1 VSAISRICPASIG
14 RAPSA
19 RAASARRAGIAA
31 SALLLAFAGAAFAD
45 SKMGGAGDTVTF
57 RSEDAGISN
66 ELTVTLAKDGRIRFA
81 DSTDPYGMSGYP
93 SPPCAPGALNGQG
106 NAIEVL
112 CDKGAVKAIQID
124 IGPGQDDVAY
134 RLRDVP
140 VTLSGNLGADFL
152 TSSAAA
158 DAVHGGQGNDTI
170 ASGAGGDTVTGDDGA
185 DSIDAGDGNDD
196 IGGGLGS
203 DGIDAGAG
211 NDTVG
216 VADGIGDSVECGPG
230 DDTVDADQLDQLANC
245 EHVSRHD
252 VAAPADQQPVDD
264 HDPPTLEARAASK
277 QRISMKRRRVTV
289 SVSASEQS
297 AINVSG
303 YLDAGGVNRRLKV
316 PPAVNLGEGGT
327 RVGVRLS
334 KGQAS
339 SALRDIRRGRHPK
352 VRLTISAVDPAGNT
366 SKPRHLIVTLEG

>member
-1 VSAISRICPASIG
+1 MRRTAL
-14 RAPSA
+14 
-19 RAASARRAGIAA
+19 AAAALVLALAA
-31 SALLLAFAGAAFAD
+31 SALAD
-45 SKMGGAGDTVTF
+45 SKMGQSGDSVTF

-93 SPPCAPGALNGQG
+93 SPPCSPGALNGQG
-106 NAIEVL
+106 NAIEVF
-112 CDKGAVKAIQID
+112 CDKGAVKGVQID

-140 VTLSGNLGADFL
+140 GTVSGNLGADFL
-152 TSSAAA
+152 TTSGAA
-158 DAVHGGQGNDTI
+158 DSVHGGQGNDTI
-170 ASGAGGDTVTGDDGA
+170 ETGAGNDTVTGDDGA
-185 DSIDAGDGNDD
+185 DSINAGDGNDNV
-196 IGGGLGS
+196 GGGLGS

-211 NDTVG
+211 NDTIG

-245 EHVSRHD
+245 EHVNRHD
-252 VAAPADQQPVDD
+252 VAPPSDQPPVDD
-264 HDPPTLEARAASK
+264 HDPPTLKARAQSK
-277 QRISMKRRRVTV
+277 QRISMKRRQVVV
-289 SVSASEQS
+289 SVSASEKA

-303 YLDAGGVNRRLKV
+303 YLDAGGVNQRLKV

-327 RVGVRLS
+327 RVGIKLS

-339 SALRDIRRGRHPK
+339 SALRDIRRGKRPK
-352 VRLTISAVDPAGNT
+352 VKLTISAVDPAGNT
-366 SKPRHLIVTLEG
+366 SKPRHLLVTLRG

>member
-1 VSAISRICPASIG
+1 MTRTLVAIAV
-14 RAPSA
+14 
-19 RAASARRAGIAA
+19 
-31 SALLLAFAGAAFAD
+31 ALTFAGTAFAD
-45 SKMGGAGDTVTF
+45 SKMGQAGDTITF

-66 ELTVTLAKDGRIRFA
+66 ELTVSLDKQGRVRFA

-93 SPPCAPGALNGQG
+93 SPPCSPGNVNGQG

-112 CDKGAVKAIQID
+112 CDKAAVKGVQID
-124 IGPGQDDVAY
+124 IGPGQDDIAY

-140 VTLSGNLGADFL
+140 GTLSGNLGADFI

-158 DAVHGGQGNDTI
+158 DTLHGGQGNDTLE
-170 ASGAGGDTVTGDDGA
+170 SGAGGDTVTGDDGA
-185 DSIDAGDGNDD
+185 DSIHSGDGADNVD
-196 IGGGLGS
+196 GGLGS
-203 DGIDAGAG
+203 DGIDAGGG
-211 NDTVG
+211 NDSIT
-216 VADGIGDSVECGPG
+216 VADGIADSVECGAG

-252 VAAPADQQPVDD
+252 VAPPADQPSADD
-264 HDPPTLEARAASK
+264 HDPPTLTARAKARQK
-277 QRISMKRRRVTV
+277 ISMTRRQVAV
-289 SVSASEQS
+289 AVNASEKA

-303 YLDAGGVNRRLKV
+303 YLAAGGVNYRLKV

-339 SALRDIRRGRHPK
+339 VALRDIRRGKRPRVK
-352 VRLTISAVDPAGNT
+352 LTISAVDPAGNT
-366 SKPRHLIVTLEG
+366 SKPRHLVVTLRG